1 MVELRLKGGG
11 VDETRYV
18 GGGVVEP
25 LHKRGDI
32 DIKGRVVDESWQEG
46 GGAGEGLPSRL
57 ICPFLLSL
65 ISRTQVL
72 VQLQS

>member
-1 MVELRLKGGG
+1 M
-11 VDETRYV
+11 
-18 GGGVVEP
+18 VEP
-25 LHKRGDI
+25 LHKRGDV

-46 GGAGEGLPSRL
+46 GGAGEGLSSRL